1 MAFDKNSNLAEVI
14 TSIGYLYPSIPSSI
28 IDGTDKYHKQIFVAE
43 HVTFNEIYFTP
54 GTAKFSESD
63 KDDPAGGF
71 IEQELKCIVPGEDDD
86 TPSLMDALRGQPLL
100 LCIGFINGTK
110 KLMGLAENPAK
121 LSRKQQ
127 ISDKLNAAELT
138 FYCAST
144 ELAWWISYIGVP
156 NN

>member
-14 TSIGYLYPSIPSSI
+14 ISIGYMYPNIPSSI
-28 IDGTDKYHKQIFVAE
+28 IDGTDKYHKKIYGSQFIG
-43 HVTFNEIYFTP
+43 FNDIYFTP

-63 KDDPAGGF
+63 KDDLAGGF

-86 TPSLMDALRGQPLL
+86 TTSLMDALRGRPLL
-100 LCIGFINGTK
+100 LCIEFMNGTK

-127 ISDKLNAAELT
+127 ISDKLNATELT

-156 NN
+156 DQ